1 MGGFWV
7 LIDFQT
13 ITTKEKFMAN
23 TSVVSWFSH
32 LQQAMHNILIEERAI
47 WVNIDGVPLKVWTK
61 NTFNRIASKWGELI
75 YDDDQEEM
83 SFHNKRICVLTKLKE
98 SISESFKIIVQGK
111 VFWVRAKEECGWTP
125 DFVEEEENE
134 NEYDEMVCNE
144 GDHEENGNNP
154 NSVVNDSDI
163 DEVPDTH
170 PLRFHCPKNLSEAG
184 CNVGTENILHQKD
197 PSDSYFEL
205 PPGFTPSVADEDKRE
220 DLYVSGDENEIRSKY
235 VQVEV
240 ISPCE
245 KEKEQNKY
253 NGWHNDI
260 HKHVYSGGSILQVIE
275 DMVKVGKTMGYNM
288 EGCINNIEDIIK
300 SQGVNDGYR

>member
-1 MGGFWV
+1 
-7 LIDFQT
+7 
-13 ITTKEKFMAN
+13 
-23 TSVVSWFSH
+23 
-32 LQQAMHNILIEERAI
+32 MHNVFIEEKAI

-83 SFHNKRICVLTKLKE
+83 SFHNKRICVLTKHKE

-134 NEYDEMVCNE
+134 SEYDEMVSNE

-163 DEVPDTH
+163 DEVPDTI
-170 PLRFHCPKNLSEAG
+170 FENSKSQNLSEAG
-184 CNVGTENILHQKD
+184 CNVEQKHPQSED
-197 PSDSYFEL
+197 PFNLYDLLNKKNNKSNGGSSSDSNLKY

-220 DLYVSGDENEIRSKY
+220 DLYVSGDENEIRLKY

-240 ISPCE
+240 ISP
-245 KEKEQNKY
+245 
-253 NGWHNDI
+253 
-260 HKHVYSGGSILQVIE
+260 V
-275 DMVKVGKTMGYNM
+275 
-288 EGCINNIEDIIK
+288 
-300 SQGVNDGYR
+300 

>member
-1 MGGFWV
+1 MDTSMSLFLGMLLV
-7 LIDFQT
+7 L
-13 ITTKEKFMAN
+13 
-23 TSVVSWFSH
+23 
-32 LQQAMHNILIEERAI
+32 
-47 WVNIDGVPLKVWTK
+47 
-61 NTFNRIASKWGELI
+61 SK
-75 YDDDQEEM
+75 
-83 SFHNKRICVLTKLKE
+83 
-98 SISESFKIIVQGK
+98 VQGK

-163 DEVPDTH
+163 DEVPDTV
-170 PLRFHCPKNLSEAG
+170 FENSKSQNLSEAG
-184 CNVGTENILHQKD
+184 CNDL
-197 PSDSYFEL
+197 PSL
-205 PPGFTPSVADEDKRE
+205 ADEDKRE

-240 ISPCE
+240 IFPCE

-275 DMVKVGKTMGYNM
+275 NMVKVGKYLGYPYM
-288 EGCINNIEDIIK
+288 EGRVSITLKIIINP
-300 SQGVNDGYR
+300 